1 MGQDNPGVLQD
12 WLGSTNRARAESIAK
27 KSRITVKKLGFQ
39 SKLTN
44 RDKTGTVRGQNGD
57 TRGHLNDVFGCFD
70 VSKISSQPGTGEKKP
85 L

>member
-44 RDKTGTVRGQNGD
+44 GDKTGTLKRQVRGQNGD
-57 TRGHLNDVFGCFD
+57 ITGTKRGH
-70 VSKISSQPGTGEKKP
+70 SGTFV
-85 L
+85 

>member
-44 RDKTGTVRGQNGD
+44 GDKTGTLGD
-57 TRGHLNDVFGCFD
+57 ICMTFLGVSMSQKFHLSPV
-70 VSKISSQPGTGEKKP
+70 
-85 L
+85 